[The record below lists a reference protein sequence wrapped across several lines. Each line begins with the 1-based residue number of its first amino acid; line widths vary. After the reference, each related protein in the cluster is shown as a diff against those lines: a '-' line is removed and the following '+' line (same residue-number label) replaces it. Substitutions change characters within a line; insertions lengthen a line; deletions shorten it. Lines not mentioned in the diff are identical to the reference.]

1 MSICIGPTNP
11 TFRDLLMK
19 PPEMN
24 DAVHFMTEIA
34 ASWDEIGIAL
44 DVPPDYR
51 DSLLRDPRLD
61 NVGKMDRVIRKWG
74 STQSTDV
81 TWEKI
86 LKALK
91 TCGQSNIAAT
101 MTEFLEKPE
110 NYAKYINKADF
121 VHTIYF

>member
-51 DSLLRDPRLD
+51 DSLLREGYSSLFRSYVNLLMLFTTSHAFW
-61 NVGKMDRVIRKWG
+61 VL
-74 STQSTDV
+74 T
-81 TWEKI
+81 
-86 LKALK
+86 
-91 TCGQSNIAAT
+91 
-101 MTEFLEKPE
+101 FLHF
-110 NYAKYINKADF
+110 Y
-121 VHTIYF
+121 